1 MSFPYR
7 PVFTYS
13 ARPGTPAANMHDQ
26 IPVNVARERNRI
38 LRELG
43 AEKKQA
49 FMRSFIGKTVDAIT
63 LSPPY
68 SLSSRSESIDLLA
81 NQSGA
86 GEGPAV
92 FAQTIFTE
100 ALTENYLKL
109 RLTGRHQPNRWLRA
123 RVEDVQGE
131 VLVGSV
137 PAEVSES

>member
-1 MSFPYR
+1 
-7 PVFTYS
+7 
-13 ARPGTPAANMHDQ
+13 
-26 IPVNVARERNRI
+26 I

-92 FAQTIFTE
+92 FAETIFTE

-131 VLVGSV
+131 ALAGSV
-137 PAEVSES
+137 PAEVRES